1 MCWVYTYLTTNIQH
15 TQKGNCTTLP
25 RGHSPFSNSEH
36 KNQATP
42 LVSSF
47 STLFCTITH
56 SCNSTKC
63 YITEHEFHCDMSIFK
78 GSKPYSCFLLDTPKM
93 LCLPFVVP
101 VNLALPDQGFMNKL
115 YEVHF
120 HQAGLLKALQTPPFP
135 PGSKFLPSQ
144 LSPFCYGPCSSP
156 PIFQILLSSKKRLSN
171 KEGFNFSSPWPT
183 GLPSVR

>member
-1 MCWVYTYLTTNIQH
+1 MYTYLTTNIQH

-25 RGHSPFSNSEH
+25 RGHSPFTNSEH

-78 GSKPYSCFLLDTPKM
+78 GSKTYSCFLLDTPKM

-101 VNLALPDQGFMNKL
+101 VNLALPDQSVINKL
-115 YEVHF
+115 YKVHF

-144 LSPFCYGPCSSP
+144 LSSLLLWPMF
-156 PIFQILLSSKKRLSN
+156 LSSNFSNCIELKKSLSN
-171 KEGFNFSSPWPT
+171 KEGVNFSSPSPT
-183 GLPSVR
+183 GLPGV